1 MDVFRDAL
9 AAWQDKA
16 KIEQLRDVLMVR
28 LAEIDAAEV
37 EAAASKPGK
46 PAAALQRGD
55 SEGRTAP

>member
-37 EAAASKPGK
+37 EAAASKPSK